1 MNHPIQPNPTP
12 PVAVD
17 PAPRISATPQP
28 HPAPK
33 RQRRDDSNQ
42 QYVQIRAGIFRNVSH
57 KMFRT
62 NLHNLKSSLSMFI
75 VDCSNM
81 STDSSSLS
89 LCSITVSLHS
99 LMFLI
104 SQMSRYI
111 ILTLPVLLFL
121 FFSFFII
128 FFLILSPVM
137 PQKNSIR
144 NRCAVPESW
153 ANDPTKTFRRAT
165 SSASQN

>member
-89 LCSITVSLHS
+89 FVLHYCFFTLSDVSHLSNVTLHHPHPPHLVVSLFFFFYYFFFNS
-99 LMFLI
+99 L
-104 SQMSRYI
+104 SRHA
-111 ILTLPVLLFL
+111 TKKF
-121 FFSFFII
+121 
-128 FFLILSPVM
+128 
-137 PQKNSIR
+137 NSKSM
-144 NRCAVPESW
+144 C
-153 ANDPTKTFRRAT
+153 
-165 SSASQN
+165 SAWIVSKWSYENF